1 MKPGDWIVTP
11 RKTKAAIAVG
21 EITGSVLYEKDAP
34 DPYCVSR
41 PVKWLNLEVPRSAV
55 DQDLLDSFGAFMT
68 ICQVSRNDA
77 EKRVRSMA
85 GSGWKVNAPT
95 IGTDSEV
102 GGVVPPKEIRDD
114 VETVDLEQVA
124 GDQIAKLIQRQFN
137 MDDAYEDDDIRD
149 EAEFAMLVEA
159 LAHWDERVRLILNRQ
174 RSSKGKITLATAHG
188 HRTR

>member
-95 IGTDSEV
+95 D
-102 GGVVPPKEIRDD
+102 R
-114 VETVDLEQVA
+114 
-124 GDQIAKLIQRQFN
+124 N
-137 MDDAYEDDDIRD
+137 
-149 EAEFAMLVEA
+149 
-159 LAHWDERVRLILNRQ
+159 
-174 RSSKGKITLATAHG
+174 
-188 HRTR
+188 